1 MKHAKLRHP
10 LIKPAGQ
17 LLVASVVAG
26 LLAFTSVPE
35 QAESIPVTSCA
46 GAAFLQNGGFESGST
61 NWRTTATDGAIEVWS
76 GDPNNPTSTA
86 QISGPGNA
94 YTFEGSNLAELQAN
108 PGGGSQQSLYQD
120 ISTVPGTVIRWSF
133 RHHHRTGAGDANQV
147 LAAEIGPI
155 PSNRN
160 ITGRNWTGQEQN
172 NRWNG
177 GTFTSVSSSVGP
189 NSGWQLTS
197 GSYTVPA
204 DQTVTR
210 FMFSSVTSPTDS
222 YGNLLDD
229 IRFTPILACPV
240 TGPTLIAGRTRS
252 TTLVSNSTN
261 ASSFNFYGP
270 AGTAISSVTTV
281 ANSGVVA
288 SASGTTLQTS
298 ATNSGSA
305 TVNYFIRDGNDESES
320 TVTYTVLPEAAF
332 VAPAVIPIDPRVS
345 SVTMPALPVTQATNA
360 FICVDQVFSS
370 TGSETGTQTFNVR
383 VNQATSGVSATT
395 GTTLRLAGT
404 ATNVGNQV
412 GGLVLE
418 SMTGP
423 LAGSQSRF
431 VRIRVSSTDDGLAG
445 DCMNGTS
452 RIVEIRP
459 YDLEVINIYNL
470 RLRN

>member
-1 MKHAKLRHP
+1 
-10 LIKPAGQ
+10 
-17 LLVASVVAG
+17 
-26 LLAFTSVPE
+26 
-35 QAESIPVTSCA
+35 
-46 GAAFLQNGGFESGST
+46 
-61 NWRTTATDGAIEVWS
+61 
-76 GDPNNPTSTA
+76 
-86 QISGPGNA
+86 
-94 YTFEGSNLAELQAN
+94 
-108 PGGGSQQSLYQD
+108 
-120 ISTVPGTVIRWSF
+120 
-133 RHHHRTGAGDANQV
+133 
-147 LAAEIGPI
+147 
-155 PSNRN
+155 
-160 ITGRNWTGQEQN
+160 
-172 NRWNG
+172 
-177 GTFTSVSSSVGP
+177 
-189 NSGWQLTS
+189 
-197 GSYTVPA
+197 
-204 DQTVTR
+204 
-210 FMFSSVTSPTDS
+210 
-222 YGNLLDD
+222 
-229 IRFTPILACPV
+229 
-240 TGPTLIAGRTRS
+240 
-252 TTLVSNSTN
+252 
-261 ASSFNFYGP
+261 
-270 AGTAISSVTTV
+270 
-281 ANSGVVA
+281 VVA

-305 TVNYFIRDGNDESES
+305 TVNYFIRDGGDESES

-345 SVTMPALPVTQATNA
+345 SVTIPALPVTQATNA